1 MTPAGMD
8 SSDPA
13 RSALQQRLA
22 DELGD
27 ADAAAT
33 IVAAVD
39 QDTVDRLVR
48 RSGGDLA
55 RTDLVSYRPVRVD
68 DDRIDSLWVLAFGY
82 RIAAGQEAAD
92 VSIPPMRALEPG
104 PINEALADAVRS
116 FVARHPV
123 PIVAQWEVARVLD
136 DLGVADVISVEPD
149 RASDGS
155 VVYLS
160 TAGVIEKGLRLAT
173 VAGIEVGVAGVVGHA
188 DYAQRCVRT
197 AAAAGLDAAVPAGI
211 RLPSTYDPESGQPW
225 TRSRADYIPVDLM
238 ARAFTD

>member
-1 MTPAGMD
+1 MTPAGID
-8 SSDPA
+8 PSDRA
-13 RSALQQRLA
+13 RSALQHRLA

-27 ADAAAT
+27 ADAAAG
-33 IVAAVD
+33 IAAAVD
-39 QDTVDRLVR
+39 QDTVDRIVR

-68 DDRIDSLWVLAFGY
+68 DDRVDSLWVLAFGY

-92 VSIPPMRALEPG
+92 GAIPPMRALEPG
-104 PINEALADAVRS
+104 PVNEDLAHAVWS

-173 VAGIEVGVAGVVGHA
+173 EAGIEVGIAGVVAHA
-188 DYAQRCVRT
+188 DHAQRCVRT

-211 RLPSTYDPESGQPW
+211 RLPRTYDPESGQPW
-225 TRSRADYIPVDLM
+225 TRSRAAYVPVDLM
-238 ARAFTD
+238 ARAVTD